1 MTIFAIIYL
10 MIPSKRS
17 KLLRISKLARKQTIK
32 STKDPSCVLETGSL
46 ELVSY
51 ACFKQ
56 RVGSTN
62 QHWEQNQDGVESK

>member
-1 MTIFAIIYL
+1 
-10 MIPSKRS
+10 MITSTRS
-17 KLLRISKLARKQTIK
+17 KLLRIANLARNQTIK
-32 STKDPSCVLETGSL
+32 STKDPSYVFETGSL
-46 ELVSY
+46 KLVSY